1 MAPQNPARG
10 KTAGKTGKKPT
21 VKKPF
26 KVFHHK
32 RRKYVRLEVNS
43 PLKFKT
49 FNPMEPDLKFDEN
62 ETCEGR
68 ILNISGG
75 GVLFETDYTV
85 RENDYLVLEMTLAD
99 ADTISGII
107 GKVKRVDT
115 DEGTPL
121 VGIEF
126 MSPEKLKAELP
137 SHVLD
142 KIGEEIYSFDEQ
154 LRKMLLKYVFTQ
166 KVEKA

>member
-1 MAPQNPARG
+1 MTRQNTAKG
-10 KTAGKTGKKPT
+10 KTTGKKSKPT

-26 KVFHHK
+26 KVYNHK
-32 RRKYVRLEVNS
+32 RRKYIRLEVNS

-49 FNPMEPDLKFDEN
+49 FNPAQPDLKLDQN
-62 ETCEGR
+62 QACEGT

-85 RENDYLVLEMTLAD
+85 RENDYIVMELSLVD
-99 ADTISGII
+99 ADSLSGIM

-115 DEGTPL
+115 EEGMPL
-121 VGIEF
+121 VGVEF

-137 SHVLD
+137 SHVMD
-142 KIGEEIYSFDEQ
+142 QVEEEIYSFDEH
-154 LRKMLLKYVFTQ
+154 LRKMLLQYVFAQ
-166 KVEKA
+166 PAEKA